1 MRQRQM
7 PVEPESA
14 AEVIGERIAHMIG
27 LLGMTQ
33 AVVERHGQVADER
46 VEAALSGF
54 EALTA
59 DQREAW
65 SARLDDLGV
74 SSSMGG
80 RPASAAQG
88 LTDRPGSASTVLE
101 ELAAILAATAAGYI
115 TLYTTARLLFD
126 SATCDLAADHLRA
139 TDEGIHVINW
149 LLPDVVGRELQ
160 DDRGLNCRC
169 VCPSCSIGACLCV
182 RNSTDTALHAWGVEP
197 PYGTRGLPDAED
209 LDARLDRWSLGTL
222 VPDRGVALR
231 SPPRP
236 DSPLA
241 TVGLSRGDRIVQ
253 VGDVDVNSNPQIQ
266 EALSAYDPDDEIRL
280 TVERTSGETTD
291 FFVRR
296 PTT

>member
-1 MRQRQM
+1 M
-7 PVEPESA
+7 VEPESA
-14 AEVIGERIAHMIG
+14 AEVIGERIAHVIG

-33 AVVERHGQVADER
+33 AVVEDHGEVADER
-46 VEAALSGF
+46 VEAALGGF
-54 EALTA
+54 EGLIA

-74 SSSMGG
+74 SSSSGG
-80 RPASAAQG
+80 RPATSAAWG
-88 LTDRPGSASTVLE
+88 LADRPGTAPAVLE
-101 ELAAILAATAAGYI
+101 ELAATLAATAAGYI
-115 TLYTTARLLFD
+115 RLYTTARLLFD
-126 SATCDLAADHLRA
+126 AATCDLAADHLRV
-139 TDEGIHVINW
+139 TDEGMYVISW

-182 RNSTDTALHAWGVEP
+182 RNSTDTALHALGAEP
-197 PYGTRGLPDAED
+197 PYGTRGLPAADD
-209 LDARLDRWSLGTL
+209 LDVRLDRWSLGAL

-231 SPPRP
+231 STPRP

-241 TVGLSRGDRIVQ
+241 TVGLSRGDRILQ
-253 VGDVDVNSNPQIQ
+253 VGDIDVNSNPQIQ
-266 EALSAYDPDDEIRL
+266 ELLSAYEPGDEIRL

-296 PTT
+296 PST